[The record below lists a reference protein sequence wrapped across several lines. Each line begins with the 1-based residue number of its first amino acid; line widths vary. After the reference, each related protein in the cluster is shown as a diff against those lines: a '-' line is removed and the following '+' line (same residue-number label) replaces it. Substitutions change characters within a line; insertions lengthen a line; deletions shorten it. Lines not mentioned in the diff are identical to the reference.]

1 MFDKAKIHELY
12 PEAENL
18 MFEPMLCWKLPAG
31 KEYMLSEVCSNGEY
45 FLEEKIDG
53 AWYQFVKT
61 DNFSYLFGRTVS
73 KTTGILT
80 EKGGNVPHIVDAF
93 SCLPAGTIIIGEIHV
108 PGGTSKDVTHIM
120 GCLSAEAIRRQQKEG
135 NIHYYC
141 HDILAYDGV
150 SLVNEGAETR
160 YRILQAIW
168 NLHSLDSYDF
178 LRLAEKIEE
187 NLEAEVSRILKA
199 GGEGAV
205 LKKRNAPYTPGKR
218 PAWDTIKCKQMDSI
232 DLVITRTIEPTRE
245 YTGKDI
251 ETWPYWERQTPTFYD
266 CFEEDHC
273 FGGWGNPELVEG
285 NYYFRYKNN
294 KHSVFGVEDK
304 DEFYTPVTKPYYLGW
319 HTSIG
324 IGAYNDEGKL
334 IELGTVSSG
343 ITDEMRRQMTETPE
357 NYVGRVCSLDCMSI
371 DRKEKTLRHPVFK
384 CMRDDKNPHECL
396 INEVF

>member
-93 SCLPAGTIIIGEIHV
+93 SRLPAGTIIIGEIYV

-141 HDILAYDGV
+141 HDILAYDGI

-160 YRILQAIW
+160 YKILQAIW

-205 LKKRNAPYTPGKR
+205 LKKRNALYTPGKR

-251 ETWPYWERQTPTFYD
+251 ETWPYWETTDQSSIVPIVDNVCHYG
-266 CFEEDHC
+266 EN
-273 FGGWGNPELVEG
+273 GWEA
-285 NYYFRYKNN
+285 
-294 KHSVFGVEDK
+294 
-304 DEFYTPVTKPYYLGW
+304 VTKPYYLGW

-334 IELGTVSSG
+334 VELGTVSSG

-357 NYVGRVCSLDCMSI
+357 NYVGHVCSLDCMSI

>member
-232 DLVITRTIEPTRE
+232 DLVITRTIEATKE
-245 YTGKDI
+245 YTGK
-251 ETWPYWERQTPTFYD
+251 ELNTWEYWEEVMNNGKIYIGRYLDDNGQAMIKTPM
-266 CFEEDHC
+266 
-273 FGGWGNPELVEG
+273 
-285 NYYFRYKNN
+285 K
-294 KHSVFGVEDK
+294 
-304 DEFYTPVTKPYYLGW
+304 PVTKPYALGW

-334 IELGTVSSG
+334 VELGTVSSG

-357 NYVGRVCSLDCMSI
+357 NYVGHVCSLDCMSI

>member
-61 DNFSYLFGRTVS
+61 DHFSYLFGRTVS

-80 EKGGNVPHIVDAF
+80 EKSGNVPHIVDAF

-141 HDILAYDGV
+141 HDILAYDGI
-150 SLVNEGAETR
+150 SLISEGAETR
-160 YRILQAIW
+160 YKILQAIW
-168 NLHSLDSYDF
+168 KLHSLDSYDF

-232 DLVITRTIEPTRE
+232 DLVITRTIEATKE
-245 YTGKDI
+245 YTGK
-251 ETWPYWERQTPTFYD
+251 ELNTWEYWEEVMNNGKIYVGRYLDDNGQAMIKTPM
-266 CFEEDHC
+266 
-273 FGGWGNPELVEG
+273 
-285 NYYFRYKNN
+285 K
-294 KHSVFGVEDK
+294 
-304 DEFYTPVTKPYYLGW
+304 PVTKPYALGW

-334 IELGTVSSG
+334 VELGTVSSG
-343 ITDEMRRQMTETPE
+343 ITDEMRRLMTETPE
-357 NYVGRVCSLDCMSI
+357 NYVGHVCSLDCMSI

>member
-1 MFDKAKIHELY
+1 MFDKDKIHELY

-18 MFEPMLCWKLPAG
+18 IFPAMLCWKLPAG

-93 SCLPAGTIIIGEIHV
+93 SCLPAGTIIIGEIYV

-251 ETWPYWERQTPTFYD
+251 ETWPYWETADQSSIDDICHYG
-266 CFEEDHC
+266 EN
-273 FGGWGNPELVEG
+273 GWEA
-285 NYYFRYKNN
+285 
-294 KHSVFGVEDK
+294 
-304 DEFYTPVTKPYYLGW
+304 VTKPYYLGW

-324 IGAYNDEGKL
+324 IGAYNDEEKL
-334 IELGTVSSG
+334 VELGTVSSG

-357 NYVGRVCSLDCMSI
+357 NYVGHVCSLDCMSI

>member
-251 ETWPYWERQTPTFYD
+251 ETWPYWETTDQSSIVLIVDNVCHYG
-266 CFEEDHC
+266 EN
-273 FGGWGNPELVEG
+273 GWEA
-285 NYYFRYKNN
+285 
-294 KHSVFGVEDK
+294 
-304 DEFYTPVTKPYYLGW
+304 VTKPYYLGW

-324 IGAYNDEGKL
+324 IGAYNEEGKL
-334 IELGTVSSG
+334 VELGTVSSG

-357 NYVGRVCSLDCMSI
+357 NYVGHVCSLDCMSI

>member
-108 PGGTSKDVTHIM
+108 PGGTSNDVTHIM

-232 DLVITRTIEPTRE
+232 DLVITRTIEATKE
-245 YTGKDI
+245 YTGK
-251 ETWPYWERQTPTFYD
+251 ELNTWEYWEEVMNNGKIYIGRYLDDNGQAMIKTPM
-266 CFEEDHC
+266 
-273 FGGWGNPELVEG
+273 
-285 NYYFRYKNN
+285 K
-294 KHSVFGVEDK
+294 
-304 DEFYTPVTKPYYLGW
+304 PVTKPYALGW

-334 IELGTVSSG
+334 VELGTVSSG

-357 NYVGRVCSLDCMSI
+357 NYVGHVCSLDCMSI

>member
-1 MFDKAKIHELY
+1 MNQYFDEALIEKYH
-12 PEAENL
+12 PEAGRL
-18 MFEPMLCWKLPAG
+18 MFPAMLCWKLPAG

-251 ETWPYWERQTPTFYD
+251 ETWPYWETTDQSSIVPIVDNVCHYG
-266 CFEEDHC
+266 EN
-273 FGGWGNPELVEG
+273 GWEA
-285 NYYFRYKNN
+285 
-294 KHSVFGVEDK
+294 
-304 DEFYTPVTKPYYLGW
+304 VTKPYYLGW

-334 IELGTVSSG
+334 VELGTVSSG

-357 NYVGRVCSLDCMSI
+357 NYVGHVCSLDCMSI

>member
-150 SLVNEGAETR
+150 SLVSEGAETR

-232 DLVITRTIEPTRE
+232 DLVITRTIEATKE
-245 YTGKDI
+245 YTGK
-251 ETWPYWERQTPTFYD
+251 ELNTWEYWEEVMNNGKIYIGRYLDDNGQAMIKTPM
-266 CFEEDHC
+266 
-273 FGGWGNPELVEG
+273 
-285 NYYFRYKNN
+285 K
-294 KHSVFGVEDK
+294 
-304 DEFYTPVTKPYYLGW
+304 PVTKPYALGW

-334 IELGTVSSG
+334 VELGTVSSG

-357 NYVGRVCSLDCMSI
+357 NYVGHVCSLDCMSI

>member
-141 HDILAYDGV
+141 HDILAYDGI
-150 SLVNEGAETR
+150 SLINEGAETR

-251 ETWPYWERQTPTFYD
+251 ETWPYWETTDQSSIVPIVDNVCHYG
-266 CFEEDHC
+266 EN
-273 FGGWGNPELVEG
+273 GWEA
-285 NYYFRYKNN
+285 
-294 KHSVFGVEDK
+294 
-304 DEFYTPVTKPYYLGW
+304 VTKPYYLGW

-324 IGAYNDEGKL
+324 IGAYNEEGKL

-343 ITDEMRRQMTETPE
+343 ITDEMRRQMTEAPE
-357 NYVGRVCSLDCMSI
+357 NYVGHVCSLDCMSI